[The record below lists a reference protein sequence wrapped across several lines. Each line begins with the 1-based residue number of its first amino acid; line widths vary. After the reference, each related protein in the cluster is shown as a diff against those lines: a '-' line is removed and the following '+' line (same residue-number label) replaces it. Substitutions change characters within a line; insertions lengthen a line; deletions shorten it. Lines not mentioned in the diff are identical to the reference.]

1 MSGGLPCTCNN
12 QNLHS
17 VFSFLKNRFWKCLEI
32 YSFRYEK
39 AQQRVFSVISLS
51 RLSNFDYRRYRVYTR
66 APYTPKHFRNVCS
79 NLLPT
84 TSQFWILPLRKN
96 FLFLVHCS
104 VWFVVLLFASLSTV
118 VVFAIF
124 LCLFTLN

>member
-12 QNLHS
+12 QNLCS

-84 TSQFWILPLRKN
+84 TSQFWILPLRKKLLISCS
-96 FLFLVHCS
+96 LFSLVCCVTFCFPVNS
-104 VWFVVLLFASLSTV
+104 SCICYIPVLIHT
-118 VVFAIF
+118 
-124 LCLFTLN
+124 